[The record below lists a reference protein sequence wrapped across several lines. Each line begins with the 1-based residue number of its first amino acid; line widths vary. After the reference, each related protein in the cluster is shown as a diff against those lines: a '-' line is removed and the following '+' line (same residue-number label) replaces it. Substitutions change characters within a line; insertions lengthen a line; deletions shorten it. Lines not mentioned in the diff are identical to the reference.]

1 MDRGSFRNGLCT
13 VITNRRKVER
23 TGASLDLNSRAQYVE
38 LNTWSLKLS
47 QYEHFT
53 EVCTKQTLNERWHVL
68 GDGCG
73 VVQRDLYA
81 AFLAFTVVK
90 DENDQPSIHPSFTAE
105 VWPKFGRSL
114 AEVWPKFGRLR
125 NRYGAVPDG

>member
-1 MDRGSFRNGLCT
+1 MSSIL
-13 VITNRRKVER
+13 
-23 TGASLDLNSRAQYVE
+23 E

-47 QYEHFT
+47 QYDHFT
-53 EVCTKQTLNERWHVL
+53 EVCTKKTLNERWHVL
-68 GDGCG
+68 GDGSG

-90 DENDQPSIHPSFTAE
+90 DENDQQSIHPSFTAE

-114 AEVWPKFGRLR
+114 DGCAIATAPFGM
-125 NRYGAVPDG
+125 DKK